1 MFCTTIPYVLGISL
15 FYPCTLF
22 HFSTLGVLWIA
33 STDALTRFFRP
44 WYNGKITN
52 KKSLD
57 FSKRKA
63 YNKYM
68 KKAMTVVERETI
80 MTRGKNTN
88 RQCGGNIVC
97 ENNNFL
103 WLLYNEK

>member
-68 KKAMTVVERETI
+68 KKAMTVIERETV
-80 MTRGKNTN
+80 MTRGDSIQLATAFR
-88 RQCGGNIVC
+88 RQWRDDIV
-97 ENNNFL
+97 
-103 WLLYNEK
+103 